1 MSTNNSSIEIVRS
14 LLFGLGDLIFVE
26 EIGEKGSTSAII
38 FPGELIAA
46 SGVDITFVACDDN
59 GGNWTIVFRA
69 IGRIFVVDNSGVLN
83 TENK

>member
-1 MSTNNSSIEIVRS
+1 
-14 LLFGLGDLIFVE
+14 LLFGLGDLIFAE

-38 FPGELIAA
+38 FPGELIATFGSGIGA
-46 SGVDITFVACDDN
+46 SGVDITFVACDEN